1 METENAKHIDSLVER
16 LGDLRDLH
24 EQLLLT
30 VRGKQ
35 KAMRSGDMNSLASW
49 SAREQFLIERI
60 EIVDKERKSETDE
73 LSRQLGH
80 QETVSLTVLADQLSE
95 PERSR
100 ILALIGAIRATA
112 EQIYQIN
119 QVNDAVTR
127 EILNCFAQ
135 MQRQITAA
143 HCDIGLYD
151 PNGNKQLTRH
161 LNILDAV
168 G

>member
-1 METENAKHIDSLVER
+1 MKMETAKQVDILVQQLQE
-16 LGDLRDLH
+16 LRELH
-24 EQLLLT
+24 EQLLLA

-35 KAMRSGDMNSLASW
+35 RAMRSGDMNSLASW

-60 EIVDKERKSETDE
+60 EGVDKN
-73 LSRQLGH
+73 RQA
-80 QETVSLTVLADQLSE
+80 QTQQLSKNLGLDQNLTLTALANQLEE
-95 PERSR
+95 PHRSR
-100 ILALIGAIRATA
+100 LLAQAGAIRSTA

-151 PNGNKQLTRH
+151 PNGRKQLGNH

>member
-1 METENAKHIDSLVER
+1 MNAETKKHIDLLVEQ
-16 LGDLRDLH
+16 LQELRELH
-24 EQLLLT
+24 EQLLLV

-35 KAMRSGDMNSLASW
+35 RAMRSGDMDGLASW
-49 SAREQFLIERI
+49 SAREQFVIGRVEA
-60 EIVDKERKSETDE
+60 VDKCRQDETQE
-73 LSRQLGH
+73 LGRILG
-80 QETVSLTVLADQLSE
+80 SDAALTLTALANLLPE
-95 PERSR
+95 PSRSR
-100 ILALIGAIRATA
+100 ILALAGALRSTA

-151 PNGNKQLTRH
+151 PNGQKQMGNH

>member
-1 METENAKHIDSLVER
+1 MKKETAVHVDILVQQLQE
-16 LGDLRDLH
+16 LRELH
-24 EQLLLT
+24 EHLLLV

-35 KAMRSGDMNSLASW
+35 RAMRSGDMNSLASW
-49 SAREQFLIERI
+49 SAREQVLIERI
-60 EIVDKERKSETDE
+60 QIVDKNRQAETQE
-73 LSRQLGH
+73 LGKALGLG
-80 QETVSLTVLADQLSE
+80 QTLTLTALANQFEE
-95 PERSR
+95 PERSQL
-100 ILALIGAIRATA
+100 LALAAAIRSTA

-151 PNGNKQLTRH
+151 PNGRKQLGSH